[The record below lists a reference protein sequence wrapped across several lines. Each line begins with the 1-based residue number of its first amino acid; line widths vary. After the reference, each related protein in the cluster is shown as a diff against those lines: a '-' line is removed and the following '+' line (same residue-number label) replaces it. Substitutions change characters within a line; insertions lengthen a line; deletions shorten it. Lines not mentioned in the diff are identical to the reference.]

1 MSALP
6 ADIVRATR
14 QARIVRRTDAAIQSA
29 FVKARDQGDDPQAG
43 YFQNAADAS
52 AALEAQAALIGTFR
66 RRFSARLAE
75 PVWIDPLTEVPTW
88 HLTDSETDMDDDV
101 IVTRIEIDLE
111 EETTL
116 VEVIG

>member
-1 MSALP
+1 MSAQP

-14 QARIVRRTDAAIQSA
+14 QARIVRRTDSAIQSA

-43 YFQNAADAS
+43 YFQNAADA
-52 AALEAQAALIGTFR
+52 ADALDAQAALIGVFR
-66 RRFSARLAE
+66 RRFSARAMGAI
-75 PVWIDPLTEVPTW
+75 WIDPLSEVPTW

-116 VEVIG
+116 AEVIG